1 VIIADDSGLYRDLLS
16 HTLTS
21 YGQSVVGEVGR
32 ADTLVDLVTS
42 RACDVV
48 LTDIRMPPTFSDD
61 GLKACVQIRQRR
73 PGVGIVL
80 LSHHGEVDYAM
91 RLLHDVPDRVGY
103 LLKESA
109 TSALELLDT
118 LERVVAGNVVMDPS
132 LVARLMNQPRTDNPL
147 DQLTQRE
154 RQVLALMAEGLGNV
168 AIARAIHVTLSTVEK
183 HATSV
188 FRKLGIDVGES
199 RENAR
204 VSAVLRYL
212 RYTGRLPRTGAA

>member
-1 VIIADDSGLYRDLLS
+1 VIADDSILVREGIASLLRRA
-16 HTLTS
+16 
-21 YGQSVVGEVGR
+21 GVEVAGEVSS
-32 ADTLVDLVTS
+32 APELLAAVAEHAPD
-42 RACDVV
+42 AAII
-48 LTDIRMPPTFSDD
+48 DIRMPPTFSDD

-168 AIARAIHVTLSTVEK
+168 AIARTIHVTLSTVEK

-212 RYTGRLPRTGAA
+212 RHTGRLPRTGAA

>member
-1 VIIADDSGLYRDLLS
+1 VIVADDSGLYRDLLT
-16 HTLTS
+16 HTLAS
-21 YGQSVVGEVGR
+21 YGQEVVGEVGR
-32 ADTLVDLVTS
+32 ADALVDLVASTP
-42 RACDVV
+42 CDVV

-61 GLKACVQIRQRR
+61 GLRACVQIRQSR
-73 PGVGIVL
+73 PDVGIVL

-91 RLLHDVPDRVGY
+91 RLLQDVPDRVGY

-118 LERVVAGNVVMDPS
+118 LDRVVAGGVVMDPS
-132 LVARLMNQPRTDNPL
+132 LVARLMNQPRSDNPL
-147 DQLTQRE
+147 DQLTSRE
-154 RQVLALMAEGLGNV
+154 SQVLALMAEGLGNV

-188 FRKLGIDVGES
+188 FRKLAIEVGES

-204 VSAVLRYL
+204 VSAVLHYL
-212 RYTGRLPRTGAA
+212 RHTGRLARSVTE

>member
-1 VIIADDSGLYRDLLS
+1 VIVADDSGLYRDLLT

-21 YGQSVVGEVGR
+21 YGQEVVAEVGT
-32 ADTLVDLVTS
+32 ADGLVAMVESTP
-42 RACDVV
+42 CDAV
-48 LTDIRMPPTFSDD
+48 LTDIRMPPTFTDD
-61 GLKACVQIRQRR
+61 GLRACVQIRQRR
-73 PGVGIVL
+73 PGIGVVL

-91 RLLHDVPDRVGY
+91 RLLQEVPDRVGY

-109 TSALELLDT
+109 TSALELLDA
-118 LERVVAGNVVMDPS
+118 LDRVVAGGVVMDPS
-132 LVARLMNQPRTDNPL
+132 LVARLMNQPRPDNPL
-147 DQLTQRE
+147 EALTNRE
-154 RQVLALMAEGLGNV
+154 AEVLSLMAEGLGNV

-188 FRKLGIDVGES
+188 FRKLAIEVGES

-212 RYTGRLPRTGAA
+212 RHTGRLPLTP

>member
-1 VIIADDSGLYRDLLS
+1 MIVADDSGLYRDLLT

-21 YGQSVVGEVGR
+21 YGQEVVGEASN
-32 ADTLVDLVTS
+32 ADDLVSMVASTP
-42 RACDVV
+42 CDVV
-48 LTDIRMPPTFSDD
+48 LTDIRMPPSFSDD
-61 GLKACVQIRQRR
+61 GLRACVQIRHRR
-73 PGVGIVL
+73 PEVGVVL

-91 RLLHDVPDRVGY
+91 RLLQEVPDRVGY

-109 TSALELLDT
+109 TSALELLDA
-118 LERVVAGNVVMDPS
+118 LDRVVAGGTVVDQS
-132 LVARLMNQPRTDNPL
+132 LVARLMNQPRSDNPL
-147 DQLTQRE
+147 DQLTGRE
-154 RQVLALMAEGLGNV
+154 AQVLALMAEGLGNV

-183 HATSV
+183 RATSI

-212 RYTGRLPRTGAA
+212 RHTGRLSSHE

>member
-1 VIIADDSGLYRDLLS
+1 VIVADDSGLYRDLLT

-32 ADTLVDLVTS
+32 ADALVDLVASTP
-42 RACDVV
+42 CDAV

-61 GLKACVQIRQRR
+61 GLKACAQIRRIR
-73 PGVGIVL
+73 PGAGIVL

-91 RLLHDVPDRVGY
+91 RLLQDVPDRVGY

-109 TSALELLDT
+109 TSARELLDT
-118 LERVVAGNVVMDPS
+118 LDRVVAGNVVMDPS
-132 LVARLMNQPRTDNPL
+132 LVARLMNQPRVDNPL
-147 DQLTQRE
+147 DQLTERE

-168 AIARAIHVTLSTVEK
+168 AIARALHVTLSTVEK

-188 FRKLGIDVGES
+188 FRKLAIDVGES

-204 VSAVLRYL
+204 VGAVLRYL
-212 RYTGRLPRTGAA
+212 RHTGRLPRTGTG